1 MATYDQL
8 GQRMFNNLRIDMGG
22 LEDERFLGSGW
33 SGREQN
39 DVLSFRWAQTLESV
53 IFVPLR
59 GPRFVGSDEAQRL
72 ADYVLRFRAVPFR
85 FPDSP
90 AQEVDI
96 EVNRQP
102 VATLSLDSA
111 LTIYEVDVPHDVLRR
126 NVNEIRFRYRYAM
139 SPLEVGQSD
148 DSRPLAVL
156 FDQIDFVQR

>member
-1 MATYDQL
+1 M
-8 GQRMFNNLRIDMGG
+8 
-22 LEDERFLGSGW
+22 
-33 SGREQN
+33 
-39 DVLSFRWAQTLESV
+39 
-53 IFVPLR
+53 
-59 GPRFVGSDEAQRL
+59 
-72 ADYVLRFRAVPFR
+72 LRFRAAPFR